1 MIGLVAVNGSVRP
14 LAAELHA
21 AWPDS
26 SKVYRASVG
35 NCFGPPEAI
44 TLALVECE
52 YVICFAPLP
61 GAARLFDYA
70 GHLSSKDK
78 GLLCV
83 DPLRRYVIPLSSD
96 PATAELAWEV
106 AAVLG
111 VQPVI
116 TDRRDPRETA
126 LAEPA
131 RQAAPGTGTGG
142 PTAAPAEE
150 PVLRIPDPQDP
161 DDPDSDLA
169 VLPRTL
175 VLGIG
180 AGSGTEDTEA
190 MRLLMDVLRETGL
203 SRQSIARIATVAGKG
218 DHPAVN
224 WARWCLG
231 RTPVDE
237 HPADVLATVPVPNP
251 SAAVGAAVGT
261 ASVAEAA
268 ALASAPGGELVV
280 AKRKSAHATIAIAR
294 TALRGRLTLVG
305 LGPGPHDLLV
315 PRALEALR
323 SVSAVVGP
331 PDAVAAAAGL
341 LRPATRRI
349 ATDDSAGAAATLAS
363 HGHDVALVALGDGAA
378 LSVPPGAYDVLRVP
392 GLPLDVR
399 DAPREQHQGDPA

>member
-1 MIGLVAVNGSVRP
+1 MIGLVAVNGAVRA

-35 NCFGPPEAI
+35 NCFGPPEAVQ
-44 TLALVECE
+44 LALHECE
-52 YVICFAPLP
+52 FVICVAPLP
-61 GAARLFDYA
+61 GTVRLLDYA
-70 GHLSSKDK
+70 GPTSTRDK

-83 DPLRRYVIPLSSD
+83 DPLRRYVIPVSSD

-111 VQPVI
+111 VQPVF
-116 TDRRDPRETA
+116 TNRRDPRETA
-126 LAEPA
+126 LAELT
-131 RQAAPGTGTGG
+131 RQALLGPGAAAGV
-142 PTAAPAEE
+142 PTAAPTEE

-161 DDPDSDLA
+161 DDPDSDLT

-180 AGSGTEDTEA
+180 AGSATEHTEV

-203 SRQSIARIATVAGKG
+203 SRQSISRLATVAGKG

-224 WARWCLG
+224 WAHWCLG
-231 RTPVDE
+231 RPPVDE
-237 HPADVLATVPVPNP
+237 HPADALAAVPVPNP

-315 PRALEALR
+315 PRALETLR

-331 PDAVAAAAGL
+331 PDAIAAAAGL

-349 ATDDSAGAAATLAS
+349 ATEDSAGAAATLAS
-363 HGHDVALVALGDGAA
+363 HGHAVALVALGDGAA
-378 LSVPPGAYDVLRVP
+378 LSVPPGPYDVLRVP
-392 GLPLDVR
+392 GLPAGPPAVPEG
-399 DAPREQHQGDPA
+399 APA

>member
-21 AWPDS
+21 VWPDS
-26 SKVYRASVG
+26 SKVYRASAG

-44 TLALVECE
+44 TLALHECE
-52 YVICFAPLP
+52 YVICLAPLP
-61 GAARLFDYA
+61 GAVRLLDHA
-70 GHLSSKDK
+70 GPRGTEGK

-83 DPLRRYVIPLSSD
+83 DPRRRYAIPLTGD
-96 PATAELAWEV
+96 PGTTELAWEV

-111 VQPVI
+111 VQPVL
-116 TDRRDPRETA
+116 TGPPSPRETA
-126 LAEPA
+126 LAELT
-131 RQAAPGTGTGG
+131 RRTGPGPDG
-142 PTAAPAEE
+142 PTATAPPEE
-150 PVLRIPDPQDP
+150 AVLRIPDPQDP
-161 DDPDSDLA
+161 DDPDSGLV

-180 AGSGTEDTEA
+180 AGSGTEQTEV

-203 SRQSIARIATVAGKG
+203 SRQSVARIATVAGRG
-218 DHPAVN
+218 HHPAVN
-224 WARWCLG
+224 WAHWCLG
-231 RTPVDE
+231 RPPVDE
-237 HPADVLATVPVPNP
+237 HPADALAAVPVPNP

-280 AKRKSAHATIAIAR
+280 TKRKSAHATIAIAR

-331 PDAVAAAAGL
+331 PDAVAAVAGL

-349 ATDDSAGAAATLAS
+349 ATDDSAGAAAALAS

-392 GLPLDVR
+392 GLPLEVR
-399 DAPREQHQGDPA
+399 DEPREQHQGDPA

>member
-1 MIGLVAVNGSVRP
+1 MIGLIAANGSVRP

-26 SKVYRASVG
+26 SKVYRPSTG
-35 NCFGPPEAI
+35 SCFGLPEAI
-44 TLALVECE
+44 GLALHECE
-52 YVICFAPLP
+52 FVICFAPLP
-61 GAARLFDYA
+61 GAVRLAEYA
-70 GHLSSKDK
+70 GPRGTEGK

-83 DPLRRYVIPLSSD
+83 DPRRRYVIPLTGD
-96 PATAELAWEV
+96 AGTTELAWEV

-111 VQPVI
+111 VQPVL
-116 TDRRDPRETA
+116 TGPPSQRESA
-126 LAEPA
+126 LAELT
-131 RQAAPGTGTGG
+131 RRAAPVAG
-142 PTAAPAEE
+142 PDGPATAAPAEE
-150 PVLRIPDPQDP
+150 PVLRIPDPEDP

-175 VLGIG
+175 VLGVG
-180 AGSGTEDTEA
+180 AGSGTEQTEV

-203 SRQSIARIATVAGKG
+203 SRQSVARIATVAGKG
-218 DHPAVN
+218 EHPAVT

-231 RTPVDE
+231 RPPVDE
-237 HPADVLATVPVPNP
+237 HPADALAAVPVPNP
-251 SAAVGAAVGT
+251 SADVATAVGT

-323 SVSAVVGP
+323 RVSAVVGP
-331 PDAVAAAAGL
+331 PDALAAVAGL

-349 ATDDSAGAAATLAS
+349 APEDSAGAATTLAS
-363 HGHDVALVALGDGAA
+363 HGHDVALVALGDGAG

-392 GLPLDVR
+392 GLPLEH
-399 DAPREQHQGDPA
+399 REESEGDPA